1 MFLYVCCVYIL
12 KYIKYNLLSVYNAT
26 LCMFSE
32 LTILKWITSWS
43 VLPWG
48 RHFSSILTIPSFPVV
63 LSVRLRPPELYD
75 FHASMSIIAFLV
87 QLMFTQ

>member
-1 MFLYVCCVYIL
+1 MCIFINTLSITYSVYIMLLYVCCVYIP

-48 RHFSSILTIPSFPVV
+48 RLFFSILTIP
-63 LSVRLRPPELYD
+63 
-75 FHASMSIIAFLV
+75 
-87 QLMFTQ
+87 